1 MHKVAQVSVWKCF
14 LVTKADFA
22 KKKKKKKLGK
32 EQWYLQI
39 IQ

>member
-22 KKKKKKKLGK
+22 KKKLGK
-32 EQWYLQI
+32 EQ
-39 IQ
+39 